1 MPLFLGS
8 DDTFLPTTVDPKSG
22 HRSNVPVPFRT
33 DLPATSL
40 VSYDDIQCVCPDVT
54 HMITRCVENDLKKI
68 AQKLVDDKHPKEKES
83 LSRLDENLTKR
94 DVKKPHFQFDT
105 TTKSG
110 QKVKTVGAVSLS
122 GSGALTAI
130 ADKKEF
136 ADMIPDMTNLF
147 EGVWKDEEIL
157 IGSNDNENSVKVL
170 KQMYPSLFSKPNPT
184 KNENYGY
191 MSISDAAELLRE
203 SLNMCTILLRS
214 SRTGLDITSFSKW
227 SETYYQVLI
236 LLFGKDKGLTPY
248 KLKMLLYPQ
257 LIESGHIITPWNHM
271 CEGLEKSNHNAN
283 KAFQS
288 KTMRGGGKQSTQDP
302 LFFELQ
308 FSLLK
313 LFRKQSLKA
322 KQVSINDFLSKARGI
337 VGIANQADE
346 ESKTYN
352 DICLQ
357 PVSCASIAVGE
368 TRNKKNR
375 FLGLYFFVVGNF
387 GSKKNEDVQNAITE
401 MGGTVCTKASA
412 ETLLFSHSTCPNCF
426 VVMKDEKELRKSTD
440 TLKESTNDKELMDV
454 PKKSV
459 SENAATPTGLLC
471 RKFAGGDWKFIHFS
485 FVFDS
490 LESDR
495 ILDPKK
501 YEMLPGPNVK
511 KLQVKDVRPLLARQ
525 CSEQGQKVSAIS
537 ALKSHRNK
545 RKIEEEKAADT
556 EETLST

>member
-1 MPLFLGS
+1 
-8 DDTFLPTTVDPKSG
+8 
-22 HRSNVPVPFRT
+22 
-33 DLPATSL
+33 
-40 VSYDDIQCVCPDVT
+40 
-54 HMITRCVENDLKKI
+54 MITRCVENDLKKI
-68 AQKLVDDKHPKEKES
+68 AQKLVDYKHPKEKES
-83 LSRLDENLTKR
+83 LAQLEENLTKR

-122 GSGALTAI
+122 GSAAPSAI
-130 ADKKEF
+130 ANKEELS
-136 ADMIPDMTNLF
+136 DMIPDMTNLF
-147 EGVWKDEEIL
+147 EGVWKDEEVL
-157 IGSNDNENSVKVL
+157 MGSNDNENSVKVL
-170 KQMYPSLFSKPNPT
+170 KEMYPSLFSKPNPT
-184 KNENYGY
+184 KKNENHGY
-191 MSISDAAELLRE
+191 NSISDAAELLRE
-203 SLNMCTILLRS
+203 SLNMCTILLRN
-214 SRTGLDITSFSKW
+214 SRTGLDIASFGKW
-227 SETYYQVLI
+227 AETYYQVSM

-248 KLKMLLYPQ
+248 KLKMILYPQ
-257 LIESGHIITPWNHM
+257 LIESGHIITPWDHM

-313 LFRKQSLKA
+313 LFRKQSIKG
-322 KQVSINDFLSKARGI
+322 KQVSINDLLSKALGV

-368 TRNKKNR
+368 TRDRKYR
-375 FLGLYFFVVGNF
+375 FLGLYFFVVGHF
-387 GSKKNEDVQNAITE
+387 GSMKNEDIQNAITD
-401 MGGTVCTKASA
+401 MSGTVCTKPSA
-412 ETLLFSHSTCPNCF
+412 ETLLLSHSTCPNCF

-440 TLKESTNDKELMDV
+440 VLKEPTNDKELTDV

-459 SENAATPTGLLC
+459 SENTATATGLLC
-471 RKFAGGDWKFIHFS
+471 RKFAGGDWKFLHFS
-485 FVFDS
+485 FVLDS
-490 LESDR
+490 LKSDR

-537 ALKSHRNK
+537 ALKSHRQK
-545 RKIEEEKAADT
+545 KDRRGK
-556 EETLST
+556 SSG